1 MSDLTLTEQK
11 HVRTAVRYLRRK
23 MGTRA
28 ALADALSATC
38 RTIQH
43 VSDGTRSVSA
53 SMALRVAR
61 LAEVSMDDLLA
72 GRYIPGACP
81 RCGYAPD
88 FADER
93 TVIENRP
100 HHQAATTL
108 TVIK

>member
-11 HVRTAVRYLRRK
+11 HVRTAMRYLRRK

-28 ALADALSATC
+28 ALADALSATY

-43 VSDGTRSVSA
+43 VTDGTRSVSA

-72 GRYIPGACP
+72 GRYVPGACP

-88 FADER
+88 FADESTAVEDVPR
-93 TVIENRP
+93 S
-100 HHQAATTL
+100 L
-108 TVIK
+108 TSSGLRAVK